1 MNKPEQ
7 CQTTGK
13 GLNLRSIGC
22 VSTLLSNIKEIEKD
36 QKWRTGQQAQQYYRG
51 LSDVSYT
58 LKPSVMRDKKHYKT
72 EGTMLR
78 DLITRQPDE
87 FAKFPSAL
95 DQWMLAQHHGLYT
108 RFLDI
113 SANPLV
119 GLFFAC
125 GGSKDDGP
133 KDDETDG
140 RLYVFATTRDR
151 VKPYDSDAVSIIA
164 NFAQLRRCEQKEI
177 LHKTKKFL
185 EHREAF
191 INVDRG
197 ILGRNEPEDI
207 VKEVE
212 EYYKEYYKRQPAR
225 PLARTSAFAWLLG
238 CLRFRGRFLAR
249 KDNEAS
255 GDYSYMG
262 RLWTLIKREKPYF
275 VEDLIKPRDLFRIFI
290 VQPRLLF
297 PRVIAQ
303 SGAFLVSAHHEM
315 FNFEWKE
322 QNGRLPTGQYDVPY
336 NYYQLRVEGGR
347 KKCILK
353 ELESLNISTETL
365 FPGLESS
372 AKAIV
377 KANESKDDSQKLT
390 VTFELRRSNERPA
403 VVRYG
408 GHCLEIYSNRIV
420 YRRKR
425 RLWKDIMDT
434 TEECKTYA
442 SVPLTSKRIPL
453 GRFDDKIDKSFERS
467 DYIHFPI
474 TNLNEDPKGDFFV
487 SSSGVAWVGQN
498 GRSPQII
505 ETKSWAEFHE
515 WMTCKRP
522 DEPARDQP
530 TAEDRVPRSNGD
542 RTSPSG

>member
-1 MNKPEQ
+1 MSNHGERP
-7 CQTTGK
+7 
-13 GLNLRSIGC
+13 LNLSPIGC
-22 VSTLLSNIKEIEKD
+22 VSTLLSNIKKIEDD
-36 QKWRTGQQAQQYYRG
+36 QEWRTGQQALQYYRG
-51 LSDVSYT
+51 LSKASHK
-58 LKPSVMRDKKHYKT
+58 LQPSVMRDTKHYEN
-72 EGTMLR
+72 EGAMLR

-95 DQWMLAQHHGLYT
+95 DQWMLAQHHGLCT

-113 SANPLV
+113 TANPLV

-133 KDDETDG
+133 KDDETHG

-185 EHREAF
+185 EDREPNAF
-191 INVDRG
+191 INKDKG
-197 ILGRNEPEDI
+197 ILNRKKPKDI

-212 EYYKEYYKRQPAR
+212 EYHSYY
-225 PLARTSAFAWLLG
+225 
-238 CLRFRGRFLAR
+238 
-249 KDNEAS
+249 KDNETS

-275 VEDLIKPRDLFRIFI
+275 VENLINPRDLFRIFI

-303 SGAFLVSAHHEM
+303 SGAFLVSAHHER

-336 NYYQLRVEGGR
+336 NYYPLSVEGGR

-353 ELESLNISTETL
+353 ELESLNISRETL
-365 FPGLESS
+365 VPGLESS
-372 AKAIV
+372 ATAIV
-377 KANESKDDSQKLT
+377 EENRSKDDRQKLT
-390 VTFELRRSNERPA
+390 VTFEPSKSNAMPA

-408 GHCLEIYSNRIV
+408 DHCLKIYRDRIV
-420 YRRKR
+420 YRDKTKS
-425 RLWKDIMDT
+425 WKAIMDQET
-434 TEECKTYA
+434 VKAYA
-442 SVPLTSKRIPL
+442 LVPLTSNEEKL
-453 GRFDDKIDKSFERS
+453 GRFHREIKSCGLFIG
-467 DYIHFPI
+467 DNIHF
-474 TNLNEDPKGDFFV
+474 
-487 SSSGVAWVGQN
+487 
-498 GRSPQII
+498 
-505 ETKSWAEFHE
+505 
-515 WMTCKRP
+515 
-522 DEPARDQP
+522 
-530 TAEDRVPRSNGD
+530 
-542 RTSPSG
+542 